1 MNMSMEFKKF
11 HNKIL
16 VHKKTFDDTIDNILL
31 HFVCSKLWL
40 YVSFRIPLY
49 CFLFNHDQ
57 KAGFMSWLDMSGFEK
72 LTIPSQVWTEQTF
85 SIIGRTG
92 TV

>member
-1 MNMSMEFKKF
+1 MFSIVSSKVSLCKISDSQQNYAVLKAMRRSGDTYIKNVIMKKM
-11 HNKIL
+11 K
-16 VHKKTFDDTIDNILL
+16 
-31 HFVCSKLWL
+31 SKV

-72 LTIPSQVWTEQTF
+72 LTIPSQV
-85 SIIGRTG
+85 
-92 TV
+92 